1 MGENSHMG
9 PETTWDNAYIR
20 RCPVATKKTPRE
32 IKLEKANKKLREQN
46 RSLRGKNKN
55 LKELLG
61 AY

>member
-1 MGENSHMG
+1 M
-9 PETTWDNAYIR
+9 
-20 RCPVATKKTPRE
+20 ATKKTPRE